1 MIQSIFRNV
10 YQLLLWIASKI
21 GVTYNE
27 INIIVYYLLI
37 PLSWT
42 LMIDYIFHKPYTTIP
57 FLLIWCMIGILKR
70 NSFRQWCDNLFMLS
84 VKFLNWFNR
93 FGGNYVLNSVV
104 ICVFIP
110 IAVYI
115 LILWYALK

>member
-1 MIQSIFRNV
+1 
-10 YQLLLWIASKI
+10 
-21 GVTYNE
+21 
-27 INIIVYYLLI
+27 
-37 PLSWT
+37 
-42 LMIDYIFHKPYTTIP
+42 
-57 FLLIWCMIGILKR
+57 MIGILKR